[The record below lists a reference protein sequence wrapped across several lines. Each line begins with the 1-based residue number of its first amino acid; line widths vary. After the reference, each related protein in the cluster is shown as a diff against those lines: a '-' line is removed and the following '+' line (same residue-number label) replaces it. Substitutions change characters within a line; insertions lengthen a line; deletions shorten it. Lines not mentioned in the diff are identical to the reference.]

1 MTDVQQAIRRYV
13 PFWISLLVGI
23 ALWEAAGRSTSAAF
37 MVPFSETLRRLW
49 QLIVA
54 GDFFKQLADSA
65 TLFFTGF
72 FIALVVGTPLG
83 MLLARVRAL
92 RIGIEPYIMIIYATP
107 LVALIPFILSM
118 MGFGFAPKVLVV
130 FLFAVFPVLYN
141 TVEGA
146 RSIKPELI
154 EVAKSFRSSEW
165 ALWREVMLPYTLPY
179 TMTGVRQAIGRALV
193 GMVAAEFFL
202 SSTGLGQLIMG
213 ASQNF
218 DTAGVFASI
227 LVIGLVGVGLMRLG
241 LVIEHHFA
249 RWRNYVAKST
259 VNVSIPLVS
268 APKRSPLTERL
279 RTTFLPRLL
288 TGIVLLLVWEFVV
301 RALAPAYV
309 AKPSTVVM
317 AIPRVII
324 DPAFLKA
331 TGATLTAVAEGLAI
345 ALVFGTIIGLLIGRS
360 TAFDRAI
367 RHYVNGFYAMPMIVV
382 LPLFSLWFGYSSATR
397 IATIIFAAIFSII
410 VNVADGA
417 RSVPRE
423 YIEVARSFRSNR
435 SSMLIGIVLPSSMPY
450 LLAGFR
456 LAAGRALIGAVV
468 AEFFISIGG
477 LGYYI
482 LYNSRSYHHNEAF
495 VGVLLLAAFGV
506 SFELLVNWSTRHFMP
521 WYRRDE
527 KAS

>member
-1 MTDVQQAIRRYV
+1 
-13 PFWISLLVGI
+13 
-23 ALWEAAGRSTSAAF
+23 
-37 MVPFSETLRRLW
+37 
-49 QLIVA
+49 
-54 GDFFKQLADSA
+54 
-65 TLFFTGF
+65 
-72 FIALVVGTPLG
+72 VV
-83 MLLARVRAL
+83 
-92 RIGIEPYIMIIYATP
+92 E
-107 LVALIPFILSM
+107 
-118 MGFGFAPKVLVV
+118 
-130 FLFAVFPVLYN
+130 
-141 TVEGA
+141 
-146 RSIKPELI
+146 
-154 EVAKSFRSSEW
+154 
-165 ALWREVMLPYTLPY
+165 
-179 TMTGVRQAIGRALV
+179 
-193 GMVAAEFFL
+193 
-202 SSTGLGQLIMG
+202 
-213 ASQNF
+213 
-218 DTAGVFASI
+218 
-227 LVIGLVGVGLMRLG
+227 
-241 LVIEHHFA
+241 
-249 RWRNYVAKST
+249 ST
-259 VNVSIPLVS
+259 VNVAIPLVS
-268 APKRSPLTERL
+268 ASKGPPLTERL
-279 RTTFLPRLL
+279 RTTFLPRLV
-288 TGIVLLLVWEFVV
+288 TGIALLLVWEFVV

-317 AIPRVII
+317 AIPRVIT

-331 TGATLTAVAEGLAI
+331 TGATLTAVAEGLAV

-360 TAFDRAI
+360 TAFDRAV
-367 RHYVNGFYAMPMIVV
+367 RHYVNGFYAMPMIIV

-423 YIEVARSFRSNR
+423 YMEVARSFRSNR
-435 SSMLIGIVLPSSMPY
+435 VSMLIGIVLPSSMPY

-506 SFELLVNWSTRHFMP
+506 AFELLVNWSTRRFMP

>member
-1 MTDVQQAIRRYV
+1 M
-13 PFWISLLVGI
+13 
-23 ALWEAAGRSTSAAF
+23 
-37 MVPFSETLRRLW
+37 
-49 QLIVA
+49 
-54 GDFFKQLADSA
+54 
-65 TLFFTGF
+65 
-72 FIALVVGTPLG
+72 
-83 MLLARVRAL
+83 
-92 RIGIEPYIMIIYATP
+92 
-107 LVALIPFILSM
+107 
-118 MGFGFAPKVLVV
+118 
-130 FLFAVFPVLYN
+130 
-141 TVEGA
+141 
-146 RSIKPELI
+146 
-154 EVAKSFRSSEW
+154 
-165 ALWREVMLPYTLPY
+165 
-179 TMTGVRQAIGRALV
+179 
-193 GMVAAEFFL
+193 AE
-202 SSTGLGQLIMG
+202 
-213 ASQNF
+213 
-218 DTAGVFASI
+218 
-227 LVIGLVGVGLMRLG
+227 
-241 LVIEHHFA
+241 
-249 RWRNYVAKST
+249 ST

-268 APKRSPLTERL
+268 TPKGSPLTDRL

-288 TGIVLLLVWEFVV
+288 TGIVLLLLWEFVV
-301 RALAPAYV
+301 RTLAPAYV
-309 AKPSTVVM
+309 AKPSAVVM
-317 AIPRVII
+317 AIPRVIT

-345 ALVFGTIIGLLIGRS
+345 ALVFGTIFGLLIGRS

-423 YIEVARSFRSNR
+423 YMEVARSFRSNR
-435 SSMLIGIVLPSSMPY
+435 LSMLIGIVLPSSMPY

-482 LYNSRSYHHNEAF
+482 LYNSRAYHHNEAF

-506 SFELLVNWSTRHFMP
+506 GFELLVNWSTHRFMP

-527 KAS
+527 KTS